1 MKKMLIKRVKNW
13 IQDINDLILIMSQD
27 GIDDVN
33 VNIAKKNYQ
42 KHQQEQQ
49 NQLDQKRQDYLIS
62 LCKRIKIVSKQGG
75 TSICT
80 HSFENKLMT
89 DDFMI
94 EIQEYFKKRGFRVQK
109 KKAFNHYDYLEI
121 SWE

>member
-1 MKKMLIKRVKNW
+1 MKKMLIRKVKNW
-13 IQDINDLILIMSQD
+13 IQDINDLIMSQND
-27 GIDDVN
+27 IADVN
-33 VNIAKKNYQ
+33 VNVAKKNYQ

-49 NQLDQKRQDYLIS
+49 NQLYNERQNYLIS
-62 LCKRIKIVSKQGG
+62 LCRKIKIALRQGY

-80 HSFENKLMT
+80 CSSYLNSLMT
-89 DDFMI
+89 DDFLI
-94 EIQEYFKKRGFRVQK
+94 EIEEYLKKRGFRVQK